1 MGSEDNPAEPAPGA
15 SLAPSRVGA
24 YLYPWDLL
32 GDPDAV
38 PRLVEAG
45 FEHVTVAAA
54 YHGVPAATPQHPQH
68 RFVVAETAALYR
80 PVRDSTW
87 GARRLRPFGAPWTGA
102 DDSFRAAVEALHAHG
117 VGVSAWVVLTHSS
130 VLGRAHPDL
139 VVTNCFRDGYDYALC
154 PANEEVREYA
164 ALLAA
169 EAIRDLPLE
178 GVSLEACGQL
188 GVAHAGQHEKSAGA
202 YTPLAEQIL
211 SICCCAACRRG
222 WSIRGLDTGAVVRSL
237 REAYESAMG
246 EKSPDASPADVL
258 GPQLANQLLACR
270 HTHTDN
276 LLNEVLGAIGEIS
289 PSLDVSLHARPD
301 PWATGAS
308 PGLTATAAR
317 QVRAVL
323 VPVEAASPN
332 VADVIETTR
341 ACVSPGVAVAAYVNL
356 LAPVEPD
363 EAAEHTDRLL
373 RAGADEL
380 QCYHFGLANRT
391 QLPLF
396 SALAGGSRPAG
407 G

>member
-1 MGSEDNPAEPAPGA
+1 M
-15 SLAPSRVGA
+15 
-24 YLYPWDLL
+24 
-32 GDPDAV
+32 
-38 PRLVEAG
+38 
-45 FEHVTVAAA
+45 H
-54 YHGVPAATPQHPQH
+54 
-68 RFVVAETAALYR
+68 
-80 PVRDSTW
+80 
-87 GARRLRPFGAPWTGA
+87 
-102 DDSFRAAVEALHAHG
+102 
-117 VGVSAWVVLTHSS
+117 
-130 VLGRAHPDL
+130 
-139 VVTNCFRDGYDYALC
+139 
-154 PANEEVREYA
+154 
-164 ALLAA
+164 
-169 EAIRDLPLE
+169 LPLE

-308 PGLTATAAR
+308 PGLTPTAAR
-317 QVRAVL
+317 QVHAVL

-332 VADVIETTR
+332 VADDHRDDPR
-341 ACVSPGVAVAAYVNL
+341 AACRRVSPWRPTSTFWRPSSPTRPPSTQTDSCTP
-356 LAPVEPD
+356 AP
-363 EAAEHTDRLL
+363 TS
-373 RAGADEL
+373 
-380 QCYHFGLANRT
+380 C
-391 QLPLF
+391 
-396 SALAGGSRPAG
+396 SATTSGSRTGRSCPCSRPWPAAHG
-407 G
+407 